1 MVKFPKPPRAGKNPE
16 LCCPSEFLTSV
27 YFLENFPVSSSFSLP
42 YCSQVLH
49 RSWTMHG
56 LLRASGLPFPR
67 SPALRSSLLL
77 SAQFCEQI
85 LWRTTLR
92 PGLMSDIQVTP
103 SSQQPFTQSLFK
115 EEITSLIEKETAN
128 PWRKLLYR
136 SQGDCEFLKEQ
147 GSRQGAEETALLLHA
162 CSHSHHCLEYRAK
175 DCDSPTHHIFLDS
188 HWEEQW
194 WTENLET
201 IWWPWQ
207 HGDLWT
213 ENCHL
218 HTASV
223 CPFLPPVPLAEHLVH
238 TCCSMT
244 TPPSPTQGWRVLFT
258 VWQWEEQLYFLPK
271 RTPDEVPKWELRYTS
286 SDSNYYAWAQPVLI
300 TEVILVEHLTVP

>member
-1 MVKFPKPPRAGKNPE
+1 
-16 LCCPSEFLTSV
+16 
-27 YFLENFPVSSSFSLP
+27 
-42 YCSQVLH
+42 
-49 RSWTMHG
+49 
-56 LLRASGLPFPR
+56 
-67 SPALRSSLLL
+67 
-77 SAQFCEQI
+77 
-85 LWRTTLR
+85 
-92 PGLMSDIQVTP
+92 MSDIQVTP

-136 SQGDCEFLKEQ
+136 SQRDCEFLKEQ
-147 GSRQGAEETALLLHA
+147 GSRQGAEETVLLLHT

-175 DCDSPTHHIFLDS
+175 DCDSPTHHRFLDS
-188 HWEEQW
+188 HWEEW
-194 WTENLET
+194 WTENLEA

-213 ENCHL
+213 YNCHL

-223 CPFLPPVPLAEHLVH
+223 CPLLPPVPLAEHLVR

-244 TPPSPTQGWRVLFT
+244 TPPSPTPGWRVLFT
-258 VWQWEEQLYFLPK
+258 VWQWEEQLHFLPK

-300 TEVILVEHLTVP
+300 TKVILVEHLTVP